1 MSKLQE
7 MILADPAKIEEIAGE
22 LDGLEASARVEAVR
36 SLGAK
41 AQRKLWTLT
50 AGHAVTLEDIVPP
63 EKGPL
68 EPVIHYGRNS
78 LPLFSIFEKRFCRPP
93 EGEDPPV
100 LWGYNEGTL
109 RPIVGPGYFVCRP
122 TPEDERGSVVI
133 DYYQVPPGKPENW
146 PRIEPNDRGI
156 TRLVY
161 GFMHDFLRKVSTH
174 VTIGRAYKHGKVT
187 NNFFLLCREA

>member
-7 MILADPAKIEEIAGE
+7 MILADSATIEEIAGE
-22 LDGLEASARVEAVR
+22 LDDLEASARVEAVR

-50 AGHAVTLEDIVPP
+50 AGRAVTLEDIVPST
-63 EKGPL
+63 KGPL
-68 EPVIHYGRNS
+68 EPVIHYGKNS

-93 EGEDPPV
+93 DGEKSAV
-100 LWGYNEGTL
+100 LWGYNEGRL

-122 TPEDERGSVVI
+122 TPEDERGTVVI
-133 DYYQVPPGKPENW
+133 DYYQVPPGKPESW
-146 PRIEPNDRGI
+146 PKIEPNDRGI

-161 GFMHDFLRKVSTH
+161 GFMHDFLRKVSIH

-187 NNFFLLCREA
+187 NNYFLLCREA